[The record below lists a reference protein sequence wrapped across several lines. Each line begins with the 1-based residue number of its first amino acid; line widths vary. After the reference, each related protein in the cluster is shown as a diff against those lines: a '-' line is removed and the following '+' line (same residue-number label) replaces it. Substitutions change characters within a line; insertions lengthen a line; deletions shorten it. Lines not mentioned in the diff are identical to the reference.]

1 MFLVRKF
8 EWSLKKV
15 QRAGFKP
22 YAIDTGLR
30 NRVAFSYS
38 SDSGWLAENIV
49 HNQLRRVYE
58 DVFFAAN
65 DQETDFVIKEGMHNA
80 KRIQVWFEDPS
91 RTQIPE
97 RELAAFADVDGK
109 GADCLLLTNDLEM
122 EIRSAPVAV
131 HCVPLVKFLLFA
143 ESQE

>member
-65 DQETDFVIKEGMHNA
+65 DQETDFVIKEGMHIA